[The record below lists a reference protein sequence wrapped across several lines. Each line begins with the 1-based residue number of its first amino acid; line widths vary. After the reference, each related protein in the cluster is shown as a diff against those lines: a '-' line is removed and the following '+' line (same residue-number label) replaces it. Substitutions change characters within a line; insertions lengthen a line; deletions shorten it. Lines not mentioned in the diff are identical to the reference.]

1 MWGVARS
8 LALAL
13 LLLFASAGVHGQ
25 TSTRRLTTVAAIR
38 QFPGFFH
45 LQNVLLRGELVENGP
60 RVMLRANDQE
70 LRAIL
75 KDVASRNGPVELRG
89 QIVDVGRLEP
99 GDPRVTGFAEGRQ
112 TDQWPKPGE
121 ELVLNVTGVAE
132 AQPATTPSVRA
143 VALEPWKFDGQT
155 ITLTG
160 NFRGRNLFGDLPDAP
175 GKSRYDFVMRGAEGA
190 LWIAGLRPRGRG
202 FDLDVDR
209 RMDTDKWVQITG
221 TVTENRGLAI
231 VTGKEIALGKA
242 EATPDTSDESAAPPA
257 PPPPPVEV
265 VFSSPTADE
274 IDVSASTAVRIQFS
288 RGLQP
293 ASIADHFRATYV
305 GTPPEAAAPM
315 FKATYDPA
323 NRAIELRFAQPLERF
338 RTVKIEVLDGL
349 KAFDG
354 APVAPWSLTF
364 SVGG

>member
-1 MWGVARS
+1 MARS

-25 TSTRRLTTVAAIR
+25 TNTRRLTTVAAIR

-45 LQNVLLRGELVENGP
+45 LQNVLLRGELVESGP
-60 RVMLRANDQE
+60 RVMLRSNDQE

-75 KDVASRNGPVELRG
+75 KDVSSRSGPVEVRG

-99 GDPRVTGFAEGRQ
+99 GDPRVSGFAEGRSA
-112 TDQWPKPGE
+112 DQWPKPGE

-132 AQPATTPSVRA
+132 AQAATTPSVRA

-190 LWIAGLRPRGRG
+190 VWIAGVRPRGKG

-221 TVTENRGLAI
+221 AVTENRGLAI
-231 VTGKEIALGKA
+231 VMGKDITLAKTPA
-242 EATPDTSDESAAPPA
+242 TTPDVSEESAAPA
-257 PPPPPVEV
+257 PPPPPAEV

-274 IDVSASTAVRIQFS
+274 TEVSATSAVRIQFS

-305 GTPPEAAAPM
+305 GVPPDAAGLM
-315 FKATYDPA
+315 FKVSYDPA

-354 APVAPWSLTF
+354 APVVPWSVTF

>member
-1 MWGVARS
+1 MVRS
-8 LALAL
+8 IALAL
-13 LLLFASAGVHGQ
+13 LFLCASGGVFGQ

-45 LQNVLLRGELVENGP
+45 LQNVLLRGELVESGP

-75 KDVASRNGPVELRG
+75 KDVSSRSGPVEVRG

-99 GDPRVTGFAEGRQ
+99 GDPRVTGFAEGR
-112 TDQWPKPGE
+112 DADHWPKPGE
-121 ELVLNVTGVAE
+121 ELLLNVTGVSE
-132 AQPATTPSVRA
+132 AQPATTASVRA
-143 VALEPWKFDGQT
+143 LALEPWKFGGQT
-155 ITLTG
+155 VTLTG

-175 GKSRYDFVMRGAEGA
+175 GKSRYDFVLRGADGA
-190 LWIAGLRPRGRG
+190 LWVTGLRPRGKG

-209 RMDTDKWVQITG
+209 RIDTDKWIQITG

-231 VTGKEIALGKA
+231 LTGKDVTLGKA
-242 EATPDTSDESAAPPA
+242 PQATPDTSEESTGPAA

-274 IDVSASTAVRIQFS
+274 VDVSATTTVRIQFS

-293 ASIADHFRATYV
+293 SSIPNHLRASYV
-305 GTPPEAAAPM
+305 GASPDVAPLTV
-315 FKATYDPA
+315 KATYDPA
-323 NRAIELRFAQPLERF
+323 TRAIELRFAQPLERF
-338 RTVKIEVLDGL
+338 RTLKIEVVEGM

-354 APVAPWSLTF
+354 APVVPWSLTF